1 MTELNNSKPKSV
13 RNAGWW
19 SLILLGVIGLV
30 DSVYLTYVK
39 LASAYESCIGI
50 GRCDIVNQS
59 RFSELWGQPVALFGA
74 LTYLGLLAFVIGER
88 IKPEWQEVL
97 QMAFFGLSTVGLLF
111 SAYLTYIEIAV
122 LHAICPYCVVSAIVI
137 AVMWVIG
144 LARLIRGPEPQ
155 PSS

>member
-1 MTELNNSKPKSV
+1 M
-13 RNAGWW
+13 A
-19 SLILLGVIGLV
+19 IIGFA

-39 LASAYESCIGI
+39 LASAYDSCIGI

-74 LTYLGLLAFVIGER
+74 LTYLGLLALVIGER

-137 AVMWVIG
+137 AIMWVIG
-144 LARLIRGPEPQ
+144 FGRLLRDPEFE